1 MSAYPNRL
9 NELAAQDKVCK
20 VFGIKVLTALETPRF
35 VANAGFNGIF
45 IDLEHSTLSLGTASE
60 LCVTSMTA
68 GISPFVRV
76 PGHVGRGFV
85 QRVLDGGAQGV
96 IFPHVDTVE
105 QAQEAVRACKFPP
118 LGKRSITGTLPHFGY
133 KSASV
138 DKVIEV
144 GNASL
149 SSVFVMIESPE
160 AVDRIDDIASV
171 EGVDVIMVGSN
182 DLSIEL
188 GIPGK
193 WDSPVFDDAV
203 RKISQAAKRH
213 GRLLALAGI
222 YDRPDIMHK
231 CIHEYGVRWIVVQH
245 DLSMMAKFMSAA
257 VKDVVALEETKILKA

>member
-20 VFGIKVLTALETPRF
+20 VFGIKILTALEAPRF
-35 VANAGFNGIF
+35 IANAGFDGVF
-45 IDLEHSTLSLGTASE
+45 IDLEHSSLSLSAASD

-118 LGKRSITGTLPHFGY
+118 LGKRSITGMLPHFGY

-138 DKVIEV
+138 DQVIDV

-160 AVDRIDDIASV
+160 AVERIDEIASV
-171 EGVDVIMVGSN
+171 DGVDVIMVGTN

-193 WDSPVFDDAV
+193 WDSPVFHDAFS
-203 RKISQAAKRH
+203 RISQAAKRH
-213 GRLLALAGI
+213 GRLLAMAGI
-222 YDRPDIMHK
+222 YDRPDIIHK
-231 CIHEYGVRWIVVQH
+231 CIHEYGVRWVAVQH
-245 DLSMMAKFMSAA
+245 DMSMMAKFMGAS
-257 VKDVVALEETKILKA
+257 VKDVVALEESKVFGA